1 MSEIT
6 VGLTKAQIEFVKL
19 KCPFPLF
26 CAGYGCVSGDTKIYT
41 INGLVPIDSITA
53 PTLVLSYNQKHGQY
67 QLSLSGGAYPKGI
80 DYLYRVQTMHG
91 EFVASGHHRVLCADG
106 TYQPVSEL
114 KIGHVLHA
122 GHAVP
127 EDSTLEH
134 YLKGLQIDET
144 HLSQTAVS
152 YLGDYATR
160 ARQYGQQL
168 LDAEACDQVSVP
180 LLGDAPK
187 WPQNGAHLGGHS
199 QKLKRSRQV
208 VSSYC
213 KQKRHSVD
221 QLGLLEACVGDLAYS
236 LHSAHIL
243 QSNRQARPLLS
254 KYVHHRKAML
264 LSPSYINAQSL
275 DSPSSDNIIINI
287 TREEVKRPYYDM
299 QVLDTNN
306 YVCEGGFI
314 HHNSGKSHVMGFCA
328 VTDAMHS
335 PKATISIYEPDYNL
349 IKTVAMPTI
358 EYWLN
363 FFKIKYKVN
372 LQDHMITP
380 ESDKMGKFIFKSMD
394 NPDSLVGYESYRS
407 HIDELDTLTEEKA
420 TKVWQKI
427 LGRNRQNP
435 IGVPDEHKKW
445 NFKSQ
450 RFECINRVSAYTTP
464 EGYKFCYKM
473 WHQNP
478 NPDYQKVH
486 GRTDENPTLSEAYKQ
501 QLRDS
506 YPSNLIEAY
515 MEGQFV
521 NLTLGTV
528 YHAYDRVRCGSR
540 EEVVEKE
547 HLYIGCDFNV
557 GKMAATVYVK
567 RKGGTEWHAVSELSG
582 LKDTPDMIEAIRKN
596 WYSKG
601 HPITMYPDSSGAHRQ
616 ASNASTSSIALLE
629 QAGFEVRAKAR
640 NPAVVDRIQ
649 ATNQAFSTGKL
660 FVNAELCKETARC
673 FEQQAYDKNGNPDK
687 GGNTDHQ
694 NDASTYP
701 IAYEMS
707 INKPL
712 HQVEFKFISKS
723 EF

>member
-26 CAGYGCVSGDTKIYT
+26 CAGYGCVSGDTKVYT
-41 INGLVPIDSITA
+41 ANGLVTIESIKT
-53 PTLVLSYNQKHGQY
+53 PTLVLSYDQKHDRY

-80 DYLYRVQTMHG
+80 DYLYRVQTKQG

-106 TYQPVSEL
+106 TYQQVQDL
-114 KIGHVLHA
+114 KIGHELHE
-122 GHAVP
+122 GHKAP
-127 EDSTLEH
+127 EGSNLEH
-134 YLKGLQIDET
+134 YLKGLPIDEM
-144 HLSQTAVS
+144 HLSQRVAS
-152 YLGDYATR
+152 YLGDYATQ

-168 LDAEACDQVSVP
+168 LSLKDDAQACAP
-180 LLGDAPK
+180 LQACAQGSYQHDVHQGD
-187 WPQNGAHLGGHS
+187 HS
-199 QKLKRSRQV
+199 QKPRRSRHV

-213 KQKRHSVD
+213 REMRRSVD
-221 QLGLLEACVGDLAYS
+221 RLALLEAYGEDRASS
-236 LHSAHIL
+236 LHFEHIL
-243 QSNRQARPLLS
+243 QSIRQAKPLLS
-254 KYVHHRKAML
+254 KYVHHRIKMQS
-264 LSPSYINAQSL
+264 SPSCINGQSL
-275 DSPSSDNIIINI
+275 ESPSSINTIINI
-287 TREEVKRPYYDM
+287 TREEVKQPYYDM

-372 LQDHMITP
+372 LQDHMISP

-540 EEVVEKE
+540 EEIVEKE
-547 HLYIGCDFNV
+547 HLFIGCDFNV

>member
-26 CAGYGCVSGDTKIYT
+26 CAGYG
-41 INGLVPIDSITA
+41 
-53 PTLVLSYNQKHGQY
+53 
-67 QLSLSGGAYPKGI
+67 
-80 DYLYRVQTMHG
+80 
-91 EFVASGHHRVLCADG
+91 
-106 TYQPVSEL
+106 
-114 KIGHVLHA
+114 
-122 GHAVP
+122 
-127 EDSTLEH
+127 
-134 YLKGLQIDET
+134 
-144 HLSQTAVS
+144 
-152 YLGDYATR
+152 
-160 ARQYGQQL
+160 
-168 LDAEACDQVSVP
+168 
-180 LLGDAPK
+180 
-187 WPQNGAHLGGHS
+187 
-199 QKLKRSRQV
+199 
-208 VSSYC
+208 
-213 KQKRHSVD
+213 
-221 QLGLLEACVGDLAYS
+221 
-236 LHSAHIL
+236 
-243 QSNRQARPLLS
+243 
-254 KYVHHRKAML
+254 
-264 LSPSYINAQSL
+264 
-275 DSPSSDNIIINI
+275 
-287 TREEVKRPYYDM
+287 
-299 QVLDTNN
+299 
-306 YVCEGGFI
+306 
-314 HHNSGKSHVMGFCA
+314 SGKSHVMGFCA

-372 LQDHMITP
+372 LQDHMISP